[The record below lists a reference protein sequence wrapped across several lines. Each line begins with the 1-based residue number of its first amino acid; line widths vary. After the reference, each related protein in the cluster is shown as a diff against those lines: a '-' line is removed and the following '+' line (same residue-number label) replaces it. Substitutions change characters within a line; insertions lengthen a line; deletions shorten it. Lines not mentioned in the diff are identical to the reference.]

1 MLRFNDSN
9 PQHHTTG
16 EYIMNTTTKSDTS
29 VKVINAAR
37 EEELLGMLR
46 TLHGKVLTCLTEVG
60 QKPTFPEDFSKCV
73 NEDYKNIHQAS
84 RTLISAARKARW
96 EQEVA
101 GIREGINVV
110 VSAAMSKKG
119 AQYAQFLTLDADL
132 RASIK
137 FDHNVVIPFSAIAS
151 AFAQGTT
158 PEQMVNRCKELSYT
172 VVKLET
178 GYAIKCAFTP
188 KSDKVVEEAPKSETK
203 AA

>member
-1 MLRFNDSN
+1 MSND
-9 PQHHTTG
+9 
-16 EYIMNTTTKSDTS
+16 TTKSAA
-29 VKVINAAR
+29 VISNAR
-37 EEELLGMLR
+37 EEELVSLLR

-60 QKPTFPEDFSKCV
+60 QKPTFPEDFSKCG

-96 EQEVA
+96 EKEVE

-137 FDHNVVIPFSAIAS
+137 FDHNVVIPFASIAS
-151 AFAQGTT
+151 AFPTGTT
-158 PEQMVNRCKELSYT
+158 PEQMVTRCKELSHT
-172 VVKLET
+172 VVKVEN

-188 KSDKVVEEAPKSETK
+188 PAPKSDKVADEKSEAK